1 MSDLP
6 EKRTC
11 LLKMDMRKSVLKSS
25 LLAFFILYVA
35 IASGNGSGVQKR
47 AKPGRIK
54 TVLVLGNSIL
64 KHSPK
69 PDIGWYGNWGMAASV
84 PDSDFVHLL
93 IRDIHRRNP
102 SVVVQYRNIA
112 DFERDF
118 VSYPFSN
125 LDSLRNPDMLIMK
138 ISENVSDSK
147 AVDEDFIFWFDK
159 LVNYLT
165 PRKRAVKIIV
175 DGFWE
180 KKSVNRMLEEYA
192 LKNRLPFVS
201 LYHLSADP
209 TNMAVG
215 KFEHTGVAR
224 HPSDKGMRMIE
235 QSIWET
241 ASHFFPK

>member
-1 MSDLP
+1 MS
-6 EKRTC
+6 RN
-11 LLKMDMRKSVLKSS
+11 VLKFSF
-25 LLAFFILYVA
+25 LAVFILGGVL
-35 IASGNGSGVQKR
+35 ASGNDSGIQKKG
-47 AKPGRIK
+47 KPGRIK

-69 PDIGWYGNWGMAASV
+69 PEIGWYGNWGMAASAQ
-84 PDSDFVHLL
+84 DSDFVHLL
-93 IRDIHRRNP
+93 IRDIHRVDR
-102 SVVVQYRNIA
+102 SVVVKYRNIA

-138 ISENVSDSK
+138 ISENVNDSK
-147 AVDEDFIFWFDK
+147 AAEDDFIFWFDK
-159 LVNYLT
+159 LVDYLA
-165 PRKRAVKIIV
+165 PRKRSAKIIV

-180 KKSVNRMLEEYA
+180 KKSVNKMLEEYA
-192 LKNRLPFVS
+192 LKNGLPFVPVC
-201 LYHLSADP
+201 HLSADS

-235 QSIWET
+235 QKIWEKI
-241 ASHFFPK
+241 SQFFPQ